1 MTGVQTCALPICE
14 IARVQ
19 AGGADYLE
27 ETSSVC
33 VGEGCESERKR
44 ASDGEREIGRE
55 GAIGVVCVHKW
66 CIDRETM
73 LMLSEIGL

>member
-1 MTGVQTCALPICE
+1 M
-14 IARVQ
+14 R

-44 ASDGEREIGRE
+44 EMATERDREEERGRE
-55 GAIGVVCVHKW
+55 GLFVSINGV
-66 CIDRETM
+66 
-73 LMLSEIGL
+73 

>member
-1 MTGVQTCALPICE
+1 MCSSG
-14 IARVQ
+14 IARVR

-44 ASDGEREIGRE
+44 DLAIKRDGEEERG
-55 GAIGVVCVHKW
+55 
-66 CIDRETM
+66 
-73 LMLSEIGL
+73 

>member
-1 MTGVQTCALPICE
+1 MCSSE
-14 IARVQ
+14 IARVR

-44 ASDGEREIGRE
+44 DLATERERGRE
-55 GAIGVVCVHKW
+55 GARGIVCVHKW
-66 CIDRETM
+66 RIDRERM

>member
-1 MTGVQTCALPICE
+1 MCSSG
-14 IARVQ
+14 IAWVR

-44 ASDGEREIGRE
+44 DLAMERDRGRE
-55 GAIGVVCVHKW
+55 GAREGAFVSINGIYIGRQC
-66 CIDRETM
+66 
-73 LMLSEIGL
+73 

>member
-1 MTGVQTCALPICE
+1 MCSSG
-14 IARVQ
+14 IAWVR

-44 ASDGEREIGRE
+44 ELATERDGEEERGRE
-55 GAIGVVCVHKW
+55 GSFVSINGV
-66 CIDRETM
+66 
-73 LMLSEIGL
+73 